1 MLDKSTGQAAVSFF
15 LFSPKHE
22 RTEIAHLVEAKE
34 LKAGDLVLIGTMFSP
49 EAMAWRQVESVRL
62 VFGLNT
68 LIRFKDGTERALRD
82 DEQLET
88 IEARA

>member
-1 MLDKSTGQAAVSFF
+1 MRQADHQQQQQQDQEPALAS
-15 LFSPKHE
+15 SK
-22 RTEIAHLVEAKE
+22 AWVEAKE
-34 LKAGDLVLIGTMFSP
+34 LKAGDLVLIGTMHSP
-49 EAMAWRQVESVRL
+49 EAMAWREVENVRL

-82 DEQLET
+82 NEQLET